1 VSEYK
6 RLGYWDFWNT
16 YGTAVKAVDENLV
29 SPVLASL
36 GASVG
41 DKWRWDANY
50 YGFTIPTGQSF
61 FVIFDVPQSTSI
73 VQVEVHRIQGAT
85 SDVIGTVFVKLPR
98 KTWGSPRKQLR
109 HLLS

>member
-1 VSEYK
+1 MSEYK

-16 YGTAVKAVDENLV
+16 HGTAVKTLDEKLV

-36 GASVG
+36 GASIG

-50 YGFTIPTGQSF
+50 YSFTLPTGQSF
-61 FVIFDVPQSTSI
+61 FVIFDVLQPTS
-73 VQVEVHRIQGAT
+73 VAQVEVHRIRGDA
-85 SDVIGTVFVKLPR
+85 SDAIGTVFVKLPR